1 MPKAFATPLRPLAI
15 NTKIVA
21 DQTAN
26 FARAKGLTVTQ
37 NILTSLGTPPDAII
51 ASNDDMALGAL
62 EALDQ
67 VGIPKGKVMVL
78 GFDAIPD
85 ALVKVRDGELAATV
99 EQLPAEQVGNAM
111 TAMVAY
117 LRDKKPIEGKK
128 LDPVLITKEN
138 LNQAERY
145 SELK

>member
-1 MPKAFATPLRPLAI
+1 
-15 NTKIVA
+15 
-21 DQTAN
+21 
-26 FARAKGLTVTQ
+26 
-37 NILTSLGTPPDAII
+37 
-51 ASNDDMALGAL
+51 MALGAL

-85 ALVKVRDGELAATV
+85 SLVKVRDGELAATV

-117 LRDKKPIEGKK
+117 LRDKKPIEGNSGFCSD
-128 LDPVLITKEN
+128 LFANDRQIVAIQQAVFHSIRVL
-138 LNQAERY
+138 LQ
-145 SELK
+145 LWQ

>member
-1 MPKAFATPLRPLAI
+1 LAAFRTAQE
-15 NTKIVA
+15 
-21 DQTAN
+21 DQP
-26 FARAKGLTVTQ
+26 
-37 NILTSLGTPPDAII
+37 I
-51 ASNDDMALGAL
+51 
-62 EALDQ
+62 Q
-67 VGIPKGKVMVL
+67 VGISKGKVMVL